1 MMDIC
6 YGCGELRADKTI
18 DPSGPYAICPVCSH
32 RHPFRQLPLLVVG
45 GASGTGKTA
54 VGQVLLG
61 TLEEA
66 IVLEGDLLWSEAFNT
81 PRDGYRMFYDTWL
94 RLARNISQAGKP
106 VVLLNAGAAIP
117 GSLEP
122 SVQRRYFTRI
132 HYCALVCDEAEMIG
146 RLKRRPAW
154 RNSADPGFL
163 ERNAAFNAWLK
174 ANAETSSPPIALL
187 DTTDG
192 SPARTAEKVR
202 EWIRSSLEAERPRQ
216 YYRRG

>member
-32 RHPFRQLPLLVVG
+32 RHAFRQLPLLAIG

-54 VGQVLLG
+54 VGQLLLG
-61 TLEEA
+61 TVDEA
-66 IVLEGDLLWSEAFNT
+66 IVLEGDLLWSERFNT
-81 PRDGYRMFYDTWL
+81 PGDGYQSFFDTWL

-117 GSLEP
+117 SNLEG

-132 HYCALVCDEAEMIG
+132 HYCALVCEETAMID

-154 RNSADPGFL
+154 RRSSEPAFL
-163 ERNAAFNAWLK
+163 ERNVAFNAWLK
-174 ANAETSSPPIALL
+174 ANAAGSAPPIALL
-187 DTTDG
+187 DTTADP
-192 SPARTAEKVR
+192 PAATAEKVR
-202 EWIRSSLEAERPRQ
+202 AWIQSRLDAERR
-216 YYRRG
+216 